1 MDAPVFSCQV
11 LFQFRPHHHASAY
24 APGLHFCC
32 IPEPCL
38 SSSALPQL
46 PQLPNHFCACTLPQ
60 FSRPCWPHVSAPCC
74 LDLRTFPQLPQLPH
88 PATTSALFTYTFPH
102 HRLVH
107 TGRPSMVTLPH
118 FSFSCPK
125 RTPSRVFSQLRLC
138 FFLPSPVYPPWLSLS
153 LPIYFTL
160 HKGRSGISAL
170 PGIYTFP
177 APPGIPSS
185 HILLFRL
192 SHISM

>member
-1 MDAPVFSCQV
+1 MSLISVAKFCFS
-11 LFQFRPHHHASAY
+11 FDPTTR
-24 APGLHFCC
+24 
-32 IPEPCL
+32 
-38 SSSALPQL
+38 PQL
-46 PQLPNHFCACTLPQ
+46 MHLVSVLLYSCTMPELLSLASVPTASKP
-60 FSRPCWPHVSAPCC
+60 FRF
-74 LDLRTFPQLPQLPH
+74 LRLNIIFL
-88 PATTSALFTYTFPH
+88 
-102 HRLVH
+102 
-107 TGRPSMVTLPH
+107 
-118 FSFSCPK
+118 FSCPK

-177 APPGIPSS
+177 APPGIPSL